1 MKVLVTGVAGYIGSV
16 LTTQLLAKGYEVL
29 GVDSLM
35 FGGDAIIGFY
45 NNPKF
50 SFVKADIREIEQV
63 RPYLQDVD
71 AIVHLAAIVGDPAC
85 AKQPEL
91 AESTNWDGS
100 KALLEAAH
108 QQNNVKRFV
117 FASTCSNY
125 GKMEGDELITEESP
139 LRPVSLYAQLKVKFE
154 KHLLEGDYR
163 DDFVPTA
170 LRFSTVYGLSPRIRF
185 DLTVN
190 EFTRDVALGRELV
203 IFGEQFWRP
212 YCHVNDLA
220 RGCIAV
226 LEADAHKVRKQ
237 VFNVGD
243 TNENY
248 QKKMLAEELQ
258 KLIPTMKVKYVKK
271 DEDPRDYR
279 VAFEKIK
286 NQLGFKITKTVP
298 DGMKEIIQIL
308 KDGVIT
314 DPDSPKYRNI

>member
-16 LTTQLLAKGYEVL
+16 LTTQLLAQGYEVL
-29 GVDSLM
+29 GIDSLM

-50 SFVKADIREIEQV
+50 SFVKADIRDIEQV
-63 RPYLQDVD
+63 KPHLQDVD

-91 AESTNWDGS
+91 AESTNWTGS

-108 QQNNVKRFV
+108 QQNNIKRFI

-190 EFTRDVALGRELV
+190 EFTRDVALGRELI

-220 RGCIAV
+220 GLHCRA
-226 LEADAHKVRKQ
+226 
-237 VFNVGD
+237 
-243 TNENY
+243 
-248 QKKMLAEELQ
+248 
-258 KLIPTMKVKYVKK
+258 
-271 DEDPRDYR
+271 
-279 VAFEKIK
+279 
-286 NQLGFKITKTVP
+286 
-298 DGMKEIIQIL
+298 
-308 KDGVIT
+308 
-314 DPDSPKYRNI
+314 